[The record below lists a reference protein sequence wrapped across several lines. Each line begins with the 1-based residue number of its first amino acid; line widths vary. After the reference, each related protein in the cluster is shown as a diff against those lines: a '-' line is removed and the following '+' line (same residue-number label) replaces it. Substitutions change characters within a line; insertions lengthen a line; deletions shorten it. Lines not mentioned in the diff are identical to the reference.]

1 MGKKRHL
8 RHGRKAPFTVALYV
22 LFGLLA
28 VVTIFP
34 FYNTLILSVA
44 NTISYATHSPYILPY
59 TLDWAAYREILHDRY
74 FLSSLK
80 VTIFVTVVGTGLNML
95 LSTMT
100 AYVLSRKQ
108 LLGRK
113 FLTGMLLFTMLFSG
127 GLVPT
132 YLLVANL
139 GLLDS
144 VWSMILPSLLNTYY
158 VFIMKNYFLTLPTA
172 LEEAAR
178 IDGANDFQ
186 ILFRVYIPIA
196 RPFMA
201 TFALFYAVERWNE
214 WWNAYLYIIDKEL
227 KPLQIYL
234 KDILITYNTQLAP
247 QLQAMLE
254 SQQTT
259 FPTAVHMAT
268 IIVTMVP
275 ILCVYPFMQKHFVKG
290 VMLGSVK
297 E

>member
-1 MGKKRHL
+1 MRKVHHL
-8 RHGRKAPFTVALYV
+8 NHGRKGPFQAALYV
-22 LFGLLA
+22 LFGFLA

-44 NTISYATHSPYILPY
+44 NTISYATHSPYVLPY
-59 TLDWAAYREILHDRY
+59 TVDWSAYREILGDPY
-74 FLSSLK
+74 FLSSLS
-80 VTIFVTVVGTGLNML
+80 VTLFITVVGTALNML

-100 AYVLSRKQ
+100 AYVLSRQ
-108 LLGRK
+108 RLLGRK
-113 FLTGMLLFTMLFSG
+113 FFTGMILFTMLFSG
-127 GLVPT
+127 GMVPT

-139 GLLDS
+139 GLLDN
-144 VWSMILPSLLNTYY
+144 VWSMILPCLLNTYY
-158 VFIMKNYFLTLPTA
+158 VMIMKNYFLTMPSA

-178 IDGANDFQ
+178 IDGANDLQ
-186 ILFRVYIPIA
+186 ILFRIYVPVA

-214 WWNAYLYIIDKEL
+214 WWNAYLYIINKEL

-234 KDILITYNTQLAP
+234 KEILVTYDTQLAP
-247 QLQAMLE
+247 QLQSMLE
-254 SQQTT
+254 SQQTA
-259 FPTAVHMAT
+259 FPPAVHMAT